1 MVEEIRSHPLARG
14 LTATAVRR
22 HARELRAAGWTPDD
36 VARELAAQNFTGAR
50 SAGLLRYRRTA
61 LAQSG
66 PTPPPAPR
74 AADRPATTTRD
85 LVARD
90 DAAHAAAPPS
100 PETLAA
106 ARAAAWRAPPAD
118 HTHERTTA
126 MTTTATPRPTTAAR
140 INPDNRLVLAGLL
153 VVLVAVAAASFTL
166 SFTGLSAAAP
176 WAAIPVRLAWLV
188 PVALEVAML
197 GYVIAAFVRTHRG
210 QSARLPWTLVR
221 ALTTVSSAINAAHAW
236 DAGPKGWQGIVGAA
250 LAAGFPFMTLAA
262 AHVVA
267 GVALG
272 RSRTPPPRRTRTPRP
287 RPTRTPRRG
296 TRTPRRSPRAPETPA
311 AVGALA
317 PVAVVVERA
326 PALRAVDTEATDTAA
341 DGGHLDGVRSIRTA
355 ARRRVAERLDEIDR
369 LAQTTDL
376 SGRAIADALGLGRT
390 SVCARVSAVQAGR
403 TDTRTPDTDAVLL
416 AV

>member
-1 MVEEIRSHPLARG
+1 
-14 LTATAVRR
+14 
-22 HARELRAAGWTPDD
+22 
-36 VARELAAQNFTGAR
+36 
-50 SAGLLRYRRTA
+50 
-61 LAQSG
+61 
-66 PTPPPAPR
+66 
-74 AADRPATTTRD
+74 
-85 LVARD
+85 
-90 DAAHAAAPPS
+90 
-100 PETLAA
+100 
-106 ARAAAWRAPPAD
+106 
-118 HTHERTTA
+118 

-210 QSARLPWTLVR
+210 QSARLPWTLVW
-221 ALTTVSSAINAAHAW
+221 ALTAVSSAINAAHAW

-272 RSRTPPPRRTRTPRP
+272 PLTDT
-287 RPTRTPRRG
+287 
-296 TRTPRRSPRAPETPA
+296 APATHADAETATDADTTTVTASAGQADA
-311 AVGALA
+311 ADVVGDLA
-317 PVAVVVERA
+317 PVALVVERTA
-326 PALRAVDTEATDTAA
+326 ELHAVDTETADA
-341 DGGHLDGVRSIRTA
+341 RTDGGHPDGVRTLRTG
-355 ARRRVAERLDEIDR
+355 ARGRVVERLEEIDR
-369 LAQTTDL
+369 LARTTDM
-376 SGRAIADALGLGRT
+376 SGRAIADELGLGRT
-390 SVCARVSAVQAGR
+390 SVCARVSAVRAER
-403 TDTRTPDTDAVLL
+403 TDARTPDTDAVLL

>member
-1 MVEEIRSHPLARG
+1 
-14 LTATAVRR
+14 
-22 HARELRAAGWTPDD
+22 
-36 VARELAAQNFTGAR
+36 
-50 SAGLLRYRRTA
+50 
-61 LAQSG
+61 
-66 PTPPPAPR
+66 
-74 AADRPATTTRD
+74 
-85 LVARD
+85 
-90 DAAHAAAPPS
+90 
-100 PETLAA
+100 
-106 ARAAAWRAPPAD
+106 
-118 HTHERTTA
+118 

-140 INPDNRLVLAGLL
+140 FNPDNRLVLAGLL

-210 QSARLPWTLVR
+210 QSARLPWTLVW

-272 RSRTPPPRRTRTPRP
+272 PLADT
-287 RPTRTPRRG
+287 
-296 TRTPRRSPRAPETPA
+296 APATDADTETATDADTTTSAASAGQADAPA
-311 AVGALA
+311 VIGGLA
-317 PVAVVVERA
+317 PVAVVVERTGE
-326 PALRAVDTEATDTAA
+326 PRAVDTEPADSGA
-341 DGGHLDGVRSIRTA
+341 DGGHPDGVRTIRTA
-355 ARRRVAERLDEIDR
+355 TRGRVAERLDEIDR
-369 LAQTTDL
+369 LALTTDL
-376 SGRAIADALGLGRT
+376 SGRAIADELGLGRT
-390 SVCARVSAVQAGR
+390 SVCARVSAVRAAR
-403 TDTRTPDTDAVLL
+403 ADAPTLDTDAVLL